1 MHGRRKGGLIAA
13 TRDFPSLTCS
23 LASSINSFLGQLAAR
38 AYSKASIEAHH
49 WALKGFLEWAG
60 GDNARNPAAFTR
72 ADIESYQR
80 HLHQYRSPR
89 TGESLVVNTQIARL
103 GCVRRFFA
111 WLCRTGTVP
120 ANPAADLDLPRK
132 QARQLPKSLSAEEID
147 RLLALPDITDPFGLR
162 DRTIL
167 ELFYATGIRRT
178 EMTRLDRGDYD
189 SSARTLLVRK
199 GKGGKSRLL
208 PVGERATWW
217 LERFLSE
224 SRPLFSHLPA
234 ETSLFLSGYGTR
246 FSPAYLGNWVAK
258 LMKRAGIEKAGSCH
272 LFRHSC
278 ATAMLEGGADI
289 RYIQEMLGHARL
301 ETTQIYTHVSI
312 RALTEVHAR
321 CHPHGRMDVPE
332 PASNGMTG
340 KDFASNPHS
349 EPLSAESPMLA
360 EHPSSAAPA
369 EVPICHRGIGKS
381 YGEDDTP
388 PAAGAGFPPNSPIPP
403 KPVKPSNSS
412 AFNELE
418 DASGD
423 DVENRVSD
431 YAYRY
436 YEPMTGRWTS
446 RDSIEEIGGM
456 NLYGFV
462 GNNGVE
468 NWDFLGLSDSSCEPC
483 EEALKQA
490 QETYADEIKALEKRG
505 CAQDISCKCCT
516 GSMADAGGYFSAD
529 DGLLGP
535 KKTGSI
541 VLCCQAVDNAQT
553 ATISLYHELIHA
565 LQNCNKRTNSCK
577 DSVCEEIQAAAN
589 ANCVNYTD
597 PIAKKWCV
605 KKSVKYSSKE
615 FCKDEESGTLERL
628 FEENYEKCSGSPKF
642 Y

>member
-13 TRDFPSLTCS
+13 TRDFSSTPCS
-23 LASSINSFLGQLAAR
+23 LANSIDTFLGHLASR
-38 AYSKASIEAHH
+38 AYSKGSIEAHH
-49 WALKGFLEWAG
+49 WALKGFFEWADG
-60 GDNARNPAAFTR
+60 ENVHTPGAFTR
-72 ADIESYQR
+72 ADIEAYQR

-89 TGESLVVNTQIARL
+89 TGECLVVNTQIARL
-103 GCVRRFFA
+103 GCIRRFFA
-111 WLCRTGTVP
+111 WLCRSGMIP

-132 QARQLPKSLSAEEID
+132 QSRQLPKSLSGEEID
-147 RLLALPDITDPFGLR
+147 RILALPDITDPFGLR
-162 DRTIL
+162 DRAIL

-189 SSARTLLVRK
+189 SSARTLLVRR

-208 PVGERATWW
+208 PVGERAAAW
-217 LERFLSE
+217 LERFLAE

-258 LMKRAGIEKAGSCH
+258 LMKKAGIEKTGSCH

-321 CHPHGRMDVPE
+321 CHPHGRLDVPE
-332 PASNGMTG
+332 AASNVPAG
-340 KDFASNPHS
+340 KDFASHPDIES
-349 EPLSAESPMLA
+349 LSAGSPMLA

-436 YEPMTGRWTS
+436 YDPVTGRWPT
-446 RDSIEEIGGM
+446 RDPIEEWGGE
-456 NLYGFV
+456 NLYEF
-462 GNNGVE
+462 VE
-468 NWDFLGLSDSSCEPC
+468 NAALNVSDFLGLCSGARNAFLDAAC
-483 EEALKQA
+483 KA
-490 QETYADEIKALEKRG
+490 QKEGERR
-505 CAQDISCKCCT
+505 
-516 GSMADAGGYFSAD
+516 
-529 DGLLGP
+529 
-535 KKTGSI
+535 
-541 VLCCQAVDNAQT
+541 N
-553 ATISLYHELIHA
+553 
-565 LQNCNKRTNSCK
+565 
-577 DSVCEEIQAAAN
+577 
-589 ANCVNYTD
+589 
-597 PIAKKWCV
+597 
-605 KKSVKYSSKE
+605 KE
-615 FCKDEESGTLERL
+615 FCAAICCKDGKYSQTVW
-628 FEENYEKCSGSPKF
+628 NSGSGGSCRAPDCPSGHIKVKELHNHPGVDGAASPWDRNGATDKDVEYWIATDAPFSNDPDEIWIANYNNNKGLGGVIYNCKTGKFRKNDRSDLDIRYPK
-642 Y
+642 

>member
-1 MHGRRKGGLIAA
+1 MRFKNN
-13 TRDFPSLTCS
+13 
-23 LASSINSFLGQLAAR
+23 SI
-38 AYSKASIEAHH
+38 
-49 WALKGFLEWAG
+49 
-60 GDNARNPAAFTR
+60 
-72 ADIESYQR
+72 
-80 HLHQYRSPR
+80 
-89 TGESLVVNTQIARL
+89 
-103 GCVRRFFA
+103 
-111 WLCRTGTVP
+111 
-120 ANPAADLDLPRK
+120 
-132 QARQLPKSLSAEEID
+132 RQLPKSLSAEEID

-332 PASNGMTG
+332 PASNEMPG

-360 EHPSSAAPA
+360 EHPSSGTFA
-369 EVPICHRGIGKS
+369 EVPICHQAIGES
-381 YGEDDTP
+381 SGEDDSP
-388 PAAGAGFPPNSPIPP
+388 PAEGADFPPNSPIPP
-403 KPVKPSNSS
+403 QPVKPSNSS

-436 YEPMTGRWTS
+436 YDPVTGRWPS
-446 RDSIEEIGGM
+446 RDLIGEVGGI

-462 GNNGVE
+462 GNDGV
-468 NWDFLGLSDSSCEPC
+468 DQIDVLGES
-483 EEALKQA
+483 ALLAVGGILLGVITVAAEDQMMDCA
-490 QETYADEIKALEKRG
+490 NQHPNSRVDCQNCVDRWSTIGTAAGLGATTIAVAGCCAASGGWG
-505 CAQDISCKCCT
+505 CAACIAAGT
-516 GSMADAGGYFSAD
+516 GATVWALDRWADLVEKASNQCGD
-529 DGLLGP
+529 CQP
-535 KKTGSI
+535 
-541 VLCCQAVDNAQT
+541 VL
-553 ATISLYHELIHA
+553 
-565 LQNCNKRTNSCK
+565 
-577 DSVCEEIQAAAN
+577 
-589 ANCVNYTD
+589 
-597 PIAKKWCV
+597 P
-605 KKSVKYSSKE
+605 
-615 FCKDEESGTLERL
+615 
-628 FEENYEKCSGSPKF
+628 
-642 Y
+642 

>member
-1 MHGRRKGGLIAA
+1 LRFKNN
-13 TRDFPSLTCS
+13 
-23 LASSINSFLGQLAAR
+23 SI
-38 AYSKASIEAHH
+38 
-49 WALKGFLEWAG
+49 
-60 GDNARNPAAFTR
+60 
-72 ADIESYQR
+72 
-80 HLHQYRSPR
+80 
-89 TGESLVVNTQIARL
+89 
-103 GCVRRFFA
+103 
-111 WLCRTGTVP
+111 
-120 ANPAADLDLPRK
+120 
-132 QARQLPKSLSAEEID
+132 RQLPKSLSAEEID

-332 PASNGMTG
+332 PATNEMPG

-360 EHPSSAAPA
+360 EHPSSGTFA
-369 EVPICHRGIGKS
+369 EVPICHQAIGES
-381 YGEDDTP
+381 SGEDDSP
-388 PAAGAGFPPNSPIPP
+388 PAEGADFPPNSPIPP
-403 KPVKPSNSS
+403 KPVKPSNFS
-412 AFNELE
+412 AYNELE
-418 DASGD
+418 DTSGD

-436 YEPMTGRWTS
+436 YDPVTGRWPS
-446 RDSIEEIGGM
+446 RDPIGEEGGI

-462 GNNGVE
+462 QNNGI
-468 NWDFLGLSDSSCEPC
+468 NWSDYLGLEKKCAECYKVVTYDCEKITRNPKNPNWPPTKATAAGKEDGRGSAKSDSCAVAKAAAWNDAGNSARKKVTDAYQPPWSC
-483 EEALKQA
+483 
-490 QETYADEIKALEKRG
+490 TIKDDASYTLEK
-505 CAQDISCKCCT
+505 
-516 GSMADAGGYFSAD
+516 
-529 DGLLGP
+529 
-535 KKTGSI
+535 
-541 VLCCQAVDNAQT
+541 
-553 ATISLYHELIHA
+553 
-565 LQNCNKRTNSCK
+565 NCECP
-577 DSVCEEIQAAAN
+577 V
-589 ANCVNYTD
+589 
-597 PIAKKWCV
+597 AKK
-605 KKSVKYSSKE
+605 KK
-615 FCKDEESGTLERL
+615 
-628 FEENYEKCSGSPKF
+628 
-642 Y
+642 